1 MEKYVKLSDIN
12 RILEKLAHEPAYYH
26 DGEDFYN
33 GVGAVDSEISSLP
46 TIELEE
52 PNVGKWLKASCS
64 EKDGDATCSA
74 CGHWDWSDCNYCSN
88 CGVKNT

>member
-1 MEKYVKLSDIN
+1 MEKYVKLSDIS

-33 GVGAVDSEISSLP
+33 GVVAVESEISSLP
-46 TIELEE
+46 TIELS
-52 PNVGKWLKASCS
+52 NVGKWLKASCS

-74 CGHWDWSDCNYCSN
+74 CGH
-88 CGVKNT
+88 